1 MFSCKGRNT
10 EEPTC
15 ILKRPE
21 TMSLEE
27 IRFHKRKNEIIEL
40 KAITLETPGSIRII
54 CAWREIIIHKNI
66 SL

>member
-15 ILKRPE
+15 ILKRQE
-21 TMSLEE
+21 TK
-27 IRFHKRKNEIIEL
+27 FHKRKNEIIEL

-54 CAWREIIIHKNI
+54 CA
-66 SL
+66 